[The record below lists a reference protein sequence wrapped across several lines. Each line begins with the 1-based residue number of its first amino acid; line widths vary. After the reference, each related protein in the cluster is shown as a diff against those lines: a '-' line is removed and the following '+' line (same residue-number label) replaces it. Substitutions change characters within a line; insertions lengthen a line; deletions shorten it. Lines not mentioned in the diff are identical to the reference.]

1 VGGIDNNN
9 TYNYNGNLSNGT
21 PDSSTRIFTMQQSGD
36 FVFHLSQSVRF
47 YSYATPL
54 ATLGPWTHARI
65 ESGSYAAGVFTP
77 LATTIDPLTFGQ
89 NTQVITPGYYR
100 YSGLFTTSFQR
111 SSGFYDG
118 NHLNFRMYLVPAPGA
133 TAMLMTGLAGF
144 AGRHRRAGVRAC
156 SNRPP
161 AAPVA
166 ETRPPS
172 RW

>member
-1 VGGIDNNN
+1 VTNVGGNVGGIDNNN

-77 LATTIDPLTFGQ
+77 LATTIDLLTFG
-89 NTQVITPGYYR
+89 
-100 YSGLFTTSFQR
+100 
-111 SSGFYDG
+111 
-118 NHLNFRMYLVPAPGA
+118 FR
-133 TAMLMTGLAGF
+133 
-144 AGRHRRAGVRAC
+144 
-156 SNRPP
+156 
-161 AAPVA
+161 
-166 ETRPPS
+166 
-172 RW
+172 